1 MAWRLSSPAQPP
13 QPLPR
18 ARGWSYCNLLDSIF
32 PTIPQVPSA
41 ALPSIQQ
48 RYRELQP
55 LATAT
60 LCSLLQQL
68 RGSLPQ
74 ALAAG
79 GSSAAGVLSLAGKAL
94 RGLRATLADAN
105 RLPEQQG
112 MSSAAVV
119 ELLFGFLAPAQ
130 LAAPGSGHE
139 EAAVAVAAAALDC
152 TADLCSKFLGGA
164 EASQQMLEVLLPK
177 LQVGDGAPAG
187 RLAGLTG
194 ACGTQGRH
202 GGIWS
207 CRCSRACLRNC
218 CRQTGGW
225 PPLACSQCMVPL
237 PRPPPP

>member
-1 MAWRLSSPAQPP
+1 M
-13 QPLPR
+13 
-18 ARGWSYCNLLDSIF
+18 
-32 PTIPQVPSA
+32 PSA

-55 LATAT
+55 LAAAT

-74 ALAAG
+74 ALAG
-79 GSSAAGVLSLAGKAL
+79 SGSSAAGLLSLAGKAL

-130 LAAPGSGHE
+130 LVAPGSCHE

-152 TADLCSKFLGGA
+152 TADLCSKFLGGVG
-164 EASQQMLEVLLPK
+164 ASQQMLEVLLPK
-177 LQVGDGAPAG
+177 LQVGGGAPAG
-187 RLAGLTG
+187 QLGGLDSCLWYTG
-194 ACGTQGRH
+194 LPWCCVC
-202 GGIWS
+202 S
-207 CRCSRACLRNC
+207 CQCSRACLRNW

-225 PPLACSQCMVPL
+225 PPPACSQCMVQL